1 MANLL
6 DKSIE
11 ALSPGWAIRRARKR
25 MELGHLEFMAG
36 YAAAEQNRLT
46 KDYRDEALSADQ
58 AIVDHTPRLN
68 SRARAAVMNNWAG
81 ASIIS
86 AYKRHVVGT
95 GITSRAAARHPD
107 TGAPFDEFNQT
118 IDRLWNTWCRDR
130 QQVDVE
136 GRKTFLEIQTLGIG
150 EFATVGQCFLVWS
163 FTPRLDQVGLQLQV
177 FETEQLAWNL
187 FGSNGAAA
195 GNEIKGG
202 IEVNR
207 VGRPVAYHFHTG
219 QHPLESFTTE
229 AVRLPADRVRHL
241 YRQERPRQTHGVTR
255 LAPVLIKMHHLANY
269 DLNQVVRARMEAC
282 IGAVIEQSVDST
294 GGPGGVAPPSGD
306 TDHPSDARGNRRLR
320 FEPGMA
326 PVLEPGEEIKFNNP
340 TGPGG
345 AYQAFTEQQ
354 LVQIAAGADLDY
366 PTMARDFR
374 KGTFSSQRQGLIERN
389 TATDPLQKLLIDVW
403 CRPIRE
409 WFTTLAIL
417 ENRVPAPGFLT
428 DPALAVAYLETTH
441 QGPAKPWID
450 PLKQA
455 QAAAIALATRLTTRR
470 DLTNELGTSE
480 TEVFRQIADEEA
492 LAAELGVSLPES
504 SGNATPTAPPP
515 IPDDDDDSDDDQ
527 TDGADDAEL
536 MVHTRLAAAAGLFDR
551 PAGPV
556 ELGHNGNGRGRI
568 R

>member
-1 MANLL
+1 MPNLL
-6 DKSIE
+6 DNTI
-11 ALSPGWAIRRARKR
+11 AAVSPGWGIRRARKR
-25 MELGHLEFMAG
+25 MQLNHLEFMAG

-46 KDYRDEALSADQ
+46 KDYKDDALSADQ

-81 ASIIS
+81 ASIVS
-86 AYKRHVVGT
+86 AYRRHVVGT

-107 TGAPFDEFNQT
+107 TGAPFDEFNRA
-118 IDRLWNTWCRDR
+118 IDRLWDRWCRDR
-130 QQVDVE
+130 EQVDVE

-163 FTPRLDQVGLQLQV
+163 FTPRIDTVGLQLQV
-177 FETEQLAWNL
+177 FETEQLDWNM
-187 FGSNGAAA
+187 FATRPTAG

-202 IEVNR
+202 IEVDR

-219 QHPLESFTTE
+219 KHPLEGFESDS
-229 AVRLPADRVRHL
+229 VRIPAERVRHL
-241 YRQERPRQTHGVTR
+241 YRQERPRQTHGVTK
-255 LAPVLIKMHHLANY
+255 LAPVLLKMHHLANY
-269 DLNQVVRARMEAC
+269 DLNQVVRARLEAC
-282 IGAVIEQSVDST
+282 IGAVIEQSGDGS
-294 GGPGGVAPPSGD
+294 GGPTGVAPPTDD
-306 TDHPSDARGNRRLR
+306 TDHPTDARGNRRLR
-320 FEPGMA
+320 FEPGMM
-326 PVLEPGEEIKFNNP
+326 PVLAPGEEIKFNTP

-345 AYQAFTEQQ
+345 VYQAFTEQQ
-354 LVQIAAGADLDY
+354 LVEIAAGADLDY

-374 KGTFSSQRQGLIERN
+374 KGTFSNQRQGLIERN
-389 TATDPLQKLLIDVW
+389 TATDPIQRLLIDVW

-428 DPALAVAYLETTH
+428 DPALAAAYLETTH

-455 QAAAIALATRLTTRR
+455 QAAAVALATRLTTRR

-480 TEVFRQIADEEA
+480 TEVLRQIADEEA

-515 IPDDDDDSDDDQ
+515 SPDEDTDQDDK
-527 TDGADDAEL
+527 DDADEAEL
-536 MVHTRLAAAAGLFDR
+536 LARTHLPAASAARVQGNNGASINTAARRWDR
-551 PAGPV
+551 
-556 ELGHNGNGRGRI
+556 
-568 R
+568 